1 MSNHSQAKKAA
12 LGNPQVV
19 EKDRLGWPVD
29 RRGYTS
35 KMSDNALITSY
46 FLLLNLRASLP
57 SKADIFIDGVSMAN
71 RLWVG

>member
-46 FLLLNLRASLP
+46 FLLLNLRASLLEGGHFYRW
-57 SKADIFIDGVSMAN
+57 SQHGQ
-71 RLWVG
+71 